1 MNEQTNE
8 LDFTG
13 KTVLV
18 VGGTSGLG
26 NGIAQKFKQ
35 KGATVEI
42 WGTRS
47 SLAEYDDQRC
57 DYKDYRYQQVDV
69 TDTKQIAKAASK
81 FSSLDV
87 LILSQGVLLQD
98 EYDIE
103 NFRKVVEVD
112 LVSVMSCCMAF
123 ENALKACGGN
133 VVMMNSVAA
142 FQAFSISP
150 AYIAA
155 KNGLIGICRVLAKKW
170 GPDQV
175 RVNGLA
181 CGVVVTRMMDALTSS
196 PAHHAAILAK
206 QPLGRL
212 GSVEEV
218 ANVTLFMASPLAS
231 YITGQTITVDGGYT
245 LNEII

>member
-1 MNEQTNE
+1 MNE

-26 NGIAQKFKQ
+26 NGIAQKLKQ

-42 WGTRS
+42 WGTRPD
-47 SLAEYDDQRC
+47 LADYNDERC
-57 DYKDYRYQQVDV
+57 DYAGYRYQQVDV
-69 TDTKQIAKAASK
+69 TDTAQIANAASR
-81 FSSLDV
+81 FESLDV
-87 LILSQGVLLQD
+87 LILSQGVLMAD
-98 EYDIE
+98 EYDIDT
-103 NFRKVVEVD
+103 FRRVIEVD

-123 ENALKACGGN
+123 EKALKAGKGN

-181 CGVVVTRMMDALTSS
+181 CGVVVTRMMDGLTSS

-212 GSVEEV
+212 GNVEEV

-231 YITGQTITVDGGYT
+231 YITGQTVVADGGYT
-245 LNEII
+245 LNEIL

>member
-1 MNEQTNE
+1 MKE
-8 LDFTG
+8 LDFSG

-26 NGIAQKFKQ
+26 NGIAKKFKEQ
-35 KGATVEI
+35 GATVEI
-42 WGTRS
+42 WGTRA
-47 SLAEYDDQRC
+47 SLADYNDERC
-57 DYKDYRYQQVDV
+57 DYAGYRYQQVDV
-69 TDTKQIAKAASK
+69 TSTKQIDKAANK
-81 FSSLDV
+81 FASLDV
-87 LILSQGVLLQD
+87 LILSQGILMPD
-98 EYDIE
+98 EYNIE
-103 NFRKVVEVD
+103 TFRKVVEVD

-123 ENALKACGGN
+123 ENALKAAKGS

-142 FQAFSISP
+142 YQAFSISP

-155 KNGLIGICRVLAKKW
+155 KNGLIGIGRVLAKKW

-175 RVNGLA
+175 RVNGIA
-181 CGVVVTRMMDALTSS
+181 CGVVVTRMMDGLTSN
-196 PAHHAAILAK
+196 PTYHQAILAK

-218 ANVTLFMASPLAS
+218 ANVTLFLASPLAS
-231 YITGQTITVDGGYT
+231 YITGQTIIADGGYT